1 MIISRTPFRISFF
14 GGGTDYPA
22 WYRKHGGAVLATTI
36 DKYCYITCRNLPPF
50 FEHRYCVI
58 YSKME
63 YCQTVGEIAHPAVR
77 EVLRYLNY
85 DRGVEIHHDGDLPAR
100 SGMGSSSA
108 FTVGLL
114 HALYALKGQIAS
126 KQQLANESIYIEQDL
141 LRETVGSQD
150 QVLAAYGGLNHISF
164 LPNGEVSVKP
174 VTIAPERMRELN
186 SHLMLFYTGIKRTA
200 SNIAESYVNG
210 IEERKRQL
218 RLMKELVEES
228 VSILN
233 SNQNITGFGEL
244 LHEAWQA
251 KRSLSSSVSNPDVDE
266 LFDLAMSAGAIG
278 GKLTGAGGGGFLL
291 LFVPPERQRQVREK
305 LNKLIYVPIKFEFSG
320 SQIIFF
326 DQEQDYAAEEKA
338 RAGQAVEAFR
348 ELEPSAM
355 GERIGQPPVKGS
367 SIMRA
372 RGERP

>member
-63 YCQTVGEIAHPAVR
+63 YCQTVDEIAHPAVR

-85 DRGVEIHHDGDLPAR
+85 ARGVEIHHDGDLPAR

-114 HALYALKGQIAS
+114 HAMYALKGQIAS
-126 KQQLANESIYIEQDL
+126 KNQLATESILIEQDL

-174 VTIAPERMRELN
+174 VTIGPERMHELN

-200 SNIAESYVNG
+200 SNVAESYVNG

-218 RLMKELVEES
+218 RIMKELVEES
-228 VSILN
+228 VAILN
-233 SNQNITGFGEL
+233 SNQDITHFGEL
-244 LHEAWQA
+244 LHEAWTA
-251 KRSLSSSVSNPDVDE
+251 KRSLSSAVSNPEVDQ
-266 LFDLAMSAGAIG
+266 LFAAALSAGALG

-291 LFVPPERQRQVREK
+291 LFVPPERQQRVREK
-305 LNKLIYVPIKFEFSG
+305 LNKLIHVPIKFDFAG

-326 DQEQDYAAEEKA
+326 DQEQDYADEEKV
-338 RAGQAVEAFR
+338 RANQVVEAFR
-348 ELEPSAM
+348 ELDPRVIE
-355 GERIGQPPVKGS
+355 GEFGQPQVTEPA
-367 SIMRA
+367 IMRA
-372 RGERP
+372 KGGRS